1 VRRLGLRR
9 RKELVER
16 AQKLLPELPTGS
28 LYRLTA
34 ILERILAEPDIED
47 EAYLELEAALPRTRR
62 PRSR

>member
-1 VRRLGLRR
+1 MRRLGLRR